1 MKSFPFRNIYKKLLQ
16 FVIRNWVRFFN
27 RFLKPFFSLERTL
40 KYFTTKGVLIRHKSP
55 FEYKIQ
61 KNPIAARAIKIDPM
75 ELLEVYKDKKKPIAS
90 MEVKL
95 KSIKFCP
102 RLDP

>member
-40 KYFTTKGVLIRHKSP
+40 KYFTTKGVLIRYKSP

-61 KNPIAARAIKIDPM
+61 KNPIAALAIKIDPM
-75 ELLEVYKDKKKPIAS
+75 EPFRTVQG
-90 MEVKL
+90 
-95 KSIKFCP
+95 
-102 RLDP
+102 